1 MGETSSYCN
10 DCYGL
15 ISKPGTGAD
24 ASVVAAEK
32 AGKVPMTKQGACS
45 KCGKATVVI
54 YYDT

>member
-1 MGETSSYCN
+1 MGETSTYCN

-15 ISKPGTGAD
+15 VSKPGTGAD

-32 AGKVPMTKQGACS
+32 AGKVPMTRQGACS